1 MIFKPIPDRTRW
13 EGLVA
18 GVWLLLIVSL
28 ILAWAWARSTDWLKF
43 GLIVLAVAIVP
54 VWCYVLYRTWAAFT
68 LEYWVDR
75 NSVTLRWAQMR
86 QVVPI
91 SAIQRILDGGVV
103 EIGSPR
109 WYHWPLPWVRPA
121 QAEGLPNILLC
132 ATCPL
137 HECLLLDTGDAV
149 FAVSPQWR
157 ARFVDQLQESYRM
170 GAALV
175 LNVTAPPPIR
185 IRRWLHENAVG
196 IALLSIGLIGVL
208 ALFGRLM
215 IEFPALPSL
224 LPFRYD
230 SQGLPDVVRD
240 KHALFIIPAI
250 GLLTWVTNGLWGV
263 WMAVRKQPTGAY
275 MLWGGA
281 IMVQI
286 FSLLALNSLLP

>member
-1 MIFKPIPDRTRW
+1 MIFKPIPERTRW

-18 GVWLLLIVSL
+18 VVWLLLIEGL
-28 ILAWAWARSTDWLKF
+28 ILAWAWARPTDWLKF
-43 GLIVLAVAIVP
+43 GLMVLAVAVVP
-54 VWCYVLYRTWAAFT
+54 VWCYVVYRTWAAFT

-75 NSVTLRWAQMR
+75 NSVTLRWAHVR

-103 EIGSPR
+103 EIGQPR
-109 WYHWPLPWVRPA
+109 WFHWPLPWVRSA
-121 QAEGLPNILLC
+121 RAEGLPNILLC
-132 ATCPL
+132 ATRPL
-137 HECLLLDTGDAV
+137 HECLLLDTGDVV

-157 ARFVDQLQESYRM
+157 TRFVDLLQESYRM
-170 GAALV
+170 GAALS
-175 LNVTAPPPIR
+175 LGISEPPPLR
-185 IRRWLHENAVG
+185 TRRWLCENGVG
-196 IALLSIGLIGVL
+196 LALLSIGLLGVL

-215 IEFPALPSL
+215 IEFPALPST

-240 KHALFIIPAI
+240 KSALFILPAI
-250 GLLTWVTNGLWGV
+250 GLLTWLTNGLWGV

-281 IMVQI
+281 VVVQV

>member
-1 MIFKPIPDRTRW
+1 MIFKPAPERTRW

-18 GVWLLLIVSL
+18 AVWLFLIDSL
-28 ILAWAWARSTDWLKF
+28 ILAWAMARPTDWLKF
-43 GLIVLAVAIVP
+43 VLVVLAVVAVP

-75 NSVTLRWAQMR
+75 NSVTLCWAHVR

-91 SAIQRILDGGVV
+91 SSIQRIIDGGVI
-103 EIGSPR
+103 ESSHPR
-109 WYHWPLPWVRPA
+109 WYHWPLPWVRSA

-132 ATCPL
+132 ATRPL
-137 HECLLLDTGDAV
+137 NECLLLDTGDTV

-157 ARFVDQLQESYRM
+157 ARFIDQLQESYRM

-175 LNVTAPPPIR
+175 VKATEPPPLR
-185 IRRWLHENAVG
+185 TRRWLHKHAVG
-196 IALLSIGLIGVL
+196 LALLSIGLVGVL

-240 KHALFIIPAI
+240 KNALFIIPAI
-250 GLLTWVTNGLWGV
+250 GLLTWLTNGLWGV
-263 WMAVRKQPTGAY
+263 WMAMRKQPTGAY

-281 IMVQI
+281 IVVQI